1 MSTLWQYPPGRFPTG
16 GGSLTTW
23 GMFPHRTGTGG
34 LTTYLNPAL
43 CQALP
48 FSRLLLPSLQ
58 RDGMMHNLLV
68 VPATLV
74 HHVDSSHQTFTNS
87 WCLGTGVVQHDV
99 DCFGLS
105 KAVEWL
111 VLHFSD
117 LQWHMPTHVYILM
130 GSLAVLMSITNVQG
144 HMNQHEHLHFH
155 SVLMTHCAQFPGLH
169 FTMVWSPPVWTRIM
183 DTTAWFKALQACQIT
198 LRASLTCLQSAAYSK
213 AITWEH
219 TFSLWAK
226 EWQAKWDK
234 ELWPSFAYKYAL
246 CGRSSNGSNHPLW
259 NSAVH
264 TTLDAEMGHF
274 LPMFLHHTTSITLC
288 LVVGHMFT
296 SNYPWRFWPNIPWD
310 QHACTCGWPTH
321 SFHHLLYEC
330 PHGHKYCQWS
340 PFWWSSCDPEYF
352 FTKELTPSSTTSNPH
367 P

>member
-1 MSTLWQYPPGRFPTG
+1 MVSSSCVVTCG
-16 GGSLTTW
+16 TW
-23 GMFPHRTGTGG
+23 WI
-34 LTTYLNPAL
+34 
-43 CQALP
+43 P
-48 FSRLLLPSLQ
+48 FSGRSTTPVMHGCAGTTFLLSWQ
-58 RDGMMHNLLV
+58 RWNCSISTHCV
-68 VPATLV
+68 
-74 HHVDSSHQTFTNS
+74 
-87 WCLGTGVVQHDV
+87 
-99 DCFGLS
+99 
-105 KAVEWL
+105 

-130 GSLAVLMSITNVQG
+130 GSLAVLMGITNVQG
-144 HMNQHEHLHFH
+144 HTNQHEHLHFH

-169 FTMVWSPPVWTRIM
+169 FTMVWSPPVWTQIM
-183 DTTAWFKALQACQIT
+183 DTTAWFRALQACQIT

-296 SNYPWRFWPNIPWD
+296 SNYPWRFWPDIPWD
-310 QHACTCGWPTH
+310 QHTCTCGWPTH

-340 PFWWSSCDPEYF
+340 PFWWSSCNPEYF

-367 P
+367 PSGPIPPWMSSTLPLIWGNTALGKW